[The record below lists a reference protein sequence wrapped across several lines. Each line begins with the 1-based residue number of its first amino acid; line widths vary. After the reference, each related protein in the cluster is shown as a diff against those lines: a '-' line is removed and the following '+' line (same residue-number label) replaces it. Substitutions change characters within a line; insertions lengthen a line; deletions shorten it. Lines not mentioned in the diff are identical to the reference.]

1 MKEHPYMYAGD
12 NVRAVFRVAMEQF
25 ALNFAPDVTVP
36 EPQRLREKVKN
47 ALKKR
52 WRNMNNISKGDNIM
66 NQLADNKKI
75 MDFLLYSYFGFSS
88 GDLDQTRK
96 IKCSY
101 RAYLDLNRR
110 IAFKYSS
117 SELDK
122 MQKENTDLAKKYK
135 EAKHNLVEKICSRI
149 LSSVPACRRSGQHL
163 DEYQCIDEQFG
174 LWHKAKCEEIMGT
187 MNTAV
192 FQDDSLILKS
202 NSFTYGLA
210 QKWVNMTL
218 KYLWLLDMLPED
230 LTAKSLHV
238 PIDSFILKKMQED
251 VDEIR
256 KDGDTYK
263 YKGKSWSQLDD
274 YDVYLDIQ
282 AKIVQIAGKT
292 FPIEWEG
299 PAWMDVAKTRSS
311 K

>member
-1 MKEHPYMYAGD
+1 MKQPA
-12 NVRAVFRVAMEQF
+12 N
-25 ALNFAPDVTVP
+25 
-36 EPQRLREKVKN
+36 
-47 ALKKR
+47 
-52 WRNMNNISKGDNIM
+52 
-66 NQLADNKKI
+66 NKKLL
-75 MDFLLYSYFGFSS
+75 DFLLYSYFGCKSE
-88 GDLDQTRK
+88 DLAREGIQ
-96 IKCSY
+96 KCAY

-122 MQKENTDLAKKYK
+122 MQKDNTDLAKKYK
-135 EAKHNLVEKICSRI
+135 EAKKALIESVCDIILCS
-149 LSSVPACRRSGQHL
+149 VDKYECVDG
-163 DEYQCIDEQFG
+163 QFG

-187 MNTAV
+187 MNTAI

-218 KYLWLLDMLPED
+218 KYLWLLDRLPEG

-282 AKIVQIAGKT
+282 TKIGQIAGKT

>member
-1 MKEHPYMYAGD
+1 M
-12 NVRAVFRVAMEQF
+12 
-25 ALNFAPDVTVP
+25 
-36 EPQRLREKVKN
+36 
-47 ALKKR
+47 
-52 WRNMNNISKGDNIM
+52 
-66 NQLADNKKI
+66 
-75 MDFLLYSYFGFSS
+75 
-88 GDLDQTRK
+88 
-96 IKCSY
+96 
-101 RAYLDLNRR
+101 
-110 IAFKYSS
+110 
-117 SELDK
+117 
-122 MQKENTDLAKKYK
+122 
-135 EAKHNLVEKICSRI
+135 
-149 LSSVPACRRSGQHL
+149 
-163 DEYQCIDEQFG
+163 
-174 LWHKAKCEEIMGT
+174 WHKAKCEEIMGT

-218 KYLWLLDMLPED
+218 KYLWLLDRLPEG

-238 PIDSFILKKMQED
+238 PIDSFILEKLQEEN

-282 AKIVQIAGKT
+282 TKIGQIAGKT

-299 PAWMDVAKTRSS
+299 SAWMDIAKKRSNE
-311 K
+311 

>member
-1 MKEHPYMYAGD
+1 
-12 NVRAVFRVAMEQF
+12 
-25 ALNFAPDVTVP
+25 
-36 EPQRLREKVKN
+36 
-47 ALKKR
+47 
-52 WRNMNNISKGDNIM
+52 M
-66 NQLADNKKI
+66 NQPANNKKLL
-75 MDFLLYSYFGFSS
+75 DFLLYSYFGCESE
-88 GDLDQTRK
+88 DLAREGIQ
-96 IKCSY
+96 KCAY

-122 MQKENTDLAKKYK
+122 MQKDNTDLAKKYK

-174 LWHKAKCEEIMGT
+174 LWHKAKCEEIMST
-187 MNTAV
+187 MNTAG
-192 FQDDSLILKS
+192 FPDDSLILKN

-218 KYLWLLDMLPED
+218 KYLWLLDKLPEG
-230 LTAKSLHV
+230 LTEKSLHV
-238 PIDSFILKKMQED
+238 PIDSFILEKLQEEN
-251 VDEIR
+251 VDEIKR
-256 KDGDTYK
+256 DGDTYK
-263 YKGKSWSQLDD
+263 YIGKSWSQLDD

-282 AKIVQIAGKT
+282 AKIGQIAGKT

-299 PAWMDVAKTRSS
+299 SAWMDIAKKRSNE
-311 K
+311 

>member
-1 MKEHPYMYAGD
+1 M
-12 NVRAVFRVAMEQF
+12 
-25 ALNFAPDVTVP
+25 
-36 EPQRLREKVKN
+36 RLPVCNEK
-47 ALKKR
+47 L
-52 WRNMNNISKGDNIM
+52 
-66 NQLADNKKI
+66 L
-75 MDFLLYSYFGFSS
+75 DFLLYSYFECE
-88 GDLDQTRK
+88 RK
-96 IKCSY
+96 ELEQRGKEKCAY

-110 IAFKYSS
+110 IEYLYSS
-117 SELDK
+117 NALDNMQSRKASEEDK
-122 MQKENTDLAKKYK
+122 NIAIKYK
-135 EAKHNLVEKICSRI
+135 EAKKALIESVCDIILCS
-149 LSSVPACRRSGQHL
+149 VDKYECVDG
-163 DEYQCIDEQFG
+163 QFG

-187 MNTAV
+187 MNTAI

-218 KYLWLLDMLPED
+218 KYLWLLDRLPEG

-238 PIDSFILKKMQED
+238 PIDSFILKKMKED

-282 AKIVQIAGKT
+282 AKLDKLREKLFLLNGKVLHGLRLQNR
-292 FPIEWEG
+292 E
-299 PAWMDVAKTRSS
+299 TR
-311 K
+311 KKIKNK

>member
-1 MKEHPYMYAGD
+1 
-12 NVRAVFRVAMEQF
+12 
-25 ALNFAPDVTVP
+25 
-36 EPQRLREKVKN
+36 
-47 ALKKR
+47 
-52 WRNMNNISKGDNIM
+52 M
-66 NQLADNKKI
+66 NQPADNKKL
-75 MDFLLYSYFGFSS
+75 MDFLLYSYFGCESE
-88 GDLDQTRK
+88 DLAREGIQ
-96 IKCSY
+96 KCAY

-122 MQKENTDLAKKYK
+122 MQKDNTDLAKKYK
-135 EAKHNLVEKICSRI
+135 EAKKALIESVCDIILCS
-149 LSSVPACRRSGQHL
+149 VDKYECVDG
-163 DEYQCIDEQFG
+163 QFG
-174 LWHKAKCEEIMGT
+174 LWHKAKCEEIMDT

-282 AKIVQIAGKT
+282 AKIGQIAGKT

>member
-1 MKEHPYMYAGD
+1 
-12 NVRAVFRVAMEQF
+12 
-25 ALNFAPDVTVP
+25 
-36 EPQRLREKVKN
+36 
-47 ALKKR
+47 
-52 WRNMNNISKGDNIM
+52 M
-66 NQLADNKKI
+66 NQLADNKKL
-75 MDFLLYSYFGFSS
+75 MDFLLYSYFGCESE
-88 GDLDQTRK
+88 DLAREGIQ
-96 IKCSY
+96 KCAY

-122 MQKENTDLAKKYK
+122 MQKDNTDLAKKYK
-135 EAKHNLVEKICSRI
+135 EAKKALIESVCDIILCS
-149 LSSVPACRRSGQHL
+149 VDKYECVDG
-163 DEYQCIDEQFG
+163 QFG

-218 KYLWLLDMLPED
+218 KYLWLLDKLPEG
-230 LTAKSLHV
+230 LTEKLLHV
-238 PIDSFILKKMQED
+238 PIDSFILEKLQEEN
-251 VDEIR
+251 VDEIK

-263 YKGKSWSQLDD
+263 YIGKSWSQLDD

-282 AKIVQIAGKT
+282 TKIGQIAGKT

-299 PAWMDVAKTRSS
+299 SAWMDIAKKRSNE
-311 K
+311 

>member
-1 MKEHPYMYAGD
+1 
-12 NVRAVFRVAMEQF
+12 
-25 ALNFAPDVTVP
+25 
-36 EPQRLREKVKN
+36 
-47 ALKKR
+47 
-52 WRNMNNISKGDNIM
+52 MNNISKGDSTM
-66 NQLADNKKI
+66 NQLADNKKL
-75 MDFLLYSYFGFSS
+75 MDFLLYSYFGCESE
-88 GDLDQTRK
+88 DLAREGIQ
-96 IKCSY
+96 KCAY

-110 IAFKYSS
+110 IEYLYSS
-117 SELDK
+117 NALDNMQSRKASEEDK
-122 MQKENTDLAKKYK
+122 NIAIKYK
-135 EAKHNLVEKICSRI
+135 EAKKALIESVCDIILCSADKYEC
-149 LSSVPACRRSGQHL
+149 VDG
-163 DEYQCIDEQFG
+163 QFG

-187 MNTAV
+187 MNTAI

-282 AKIVQIAGKT
+282 AKIGQIAGKT

-299 PAWMDVAKTRSS
+299 PAWMDVAKKRSS

>member
-1 MKEHPYMYAGD
+1 MKQPA
-12 NVRAVFRVAMEQF
+12 N
-25 ALNFAPDVTVP
+25 
-36 EPQRLREKVKN
+36 
-47 ALKKR
+47 
-52 WRNMNNISKGDNIM
+52 
-66 NQLADNKKI
+66 NKKLL
-75 MDFLLYSYFGFSS
+75 DFLLYSYFGCKSE
-88 GDLDQTRK
+88 DLAREGIQ
-96 IKCSY
+96 KCAY

-122 MQKENTDLAKKYK
+122 MQKDNTDLAKKYK
-135 EAKHNLVEKICSRI
+135 EAKKALIESVCDIILCS
-149 LSSVPACRRSGQHL
+149 VDKYECVDG
-163 DEYQCIDEQFG
+163 QFG

-187 MNTAV
+187 MNTAI

-218 KYLWLLDMLPED
+218 KYLWLLDRLPEG

-282 AKIVQIAGKT
+282 TKIGQIAGKT

-299 PAWMDVAKTRSS
+299 PAWMDAAKTRSS

>member
-1 MKEHPYMYAGD
+1 
-12 NVRAVFRVAMEQF
+12 
-25 ALNFAPDVTVP
+25 
-36 EPQRLREKVKN
+36 
-47 ALKKR
+47 
-52 WRNMNNISKGDNIM
+52 M
-66 NQLADNKKI
+66 NQLADNKKL
-75 MDFLLYSYFGFSS
+75 MDFLLYSYFGCESK
-88 GDLDQTRK
+88 DLAREGIQ
-96 IKCSY
+96 KCAY

-110 IAFKYSS
+110 IEYLYSS
-117 SELDK
+117 NALDNMQSRKASEEDK
-122 MQKENTDLAKKYK
+122 NIAIKYK
-135 EAKHNLVEKICSRI
+135 EAKKALIESVCDIILCSADKYEC
-149 LSSVPACRRSGQHL
+149 VDG
-163 DEYQCIDEQFG
+163 QFG

-187 MNTAV
+187 MNTAI

-282 AKIVQIAGKT
+282 AKIGQIAGKT

>member
-1 MKEHPYMYAGD
+1 
-12 NVRAVFRVAMEQF
+12 
-25 ALNFAPDVTVP
+25 
-36 EPQRLREKVKN
+36 
-47 ALKKR
+47 
-52 WRNMNNISKGDNIM
+52 M
-66 NQLADNKKI
+66 NQLADNKKL
-75 MDFLLYSYFGFSS
+75 MDFLLYSYFGCESK
-88 GDLDQTRK
+88 DLAREGIQ
-96 IKCSY
+96 KCAY

-110 IAFKYSS
+110 IEYLYSS
-117 SELDK
+117 NALDNMQSRKASEEDK
-122 MQKENTDLAKKYK
+122 NIAIKYK
-135 EAKHNLVEKICSRI
+135 EAKKALIESVCDIILCSADKYEC
-149 LSSVPACRRSGQHL
+149 VDG
-163 DEYQCIDEQFG
+163 QFG
-174 LWHKAKCEEIMGT
+174 LWHKAKCEEIMDT

-218 KYLWLLDMLPED
+218 KYLWLLDRLPED

-282 AKIVQIAGKT
+282 AKIGQIAGKT

>member
-1 MKEHPYMYAGD
+1 
-12 NVRAVFRVAMEQF
+12 
-25 ALNFAPDVTVP
+25 
-36 EPQRLREKVKN
+36 
-47 ALKKR
+47 
-52 WRNMNNISKGDNIM
+52 MNNISKGDNIM
-66 NQLADNKKI
+66 NQPADNKKL
-75 MDFLLYSYFGFSS
+75 MDFLLYSYFGCESE
-88 GDLDQTRK
+88 DLAREGIQ
-96 IKCSY
+96 KCAY
-101 RAYLDLNRR
+101 HAYLDLNRR

-122 MQKENTDLAKKYK
+122 MKKDNANLAKKYK
-135 EAKHNLVEKICSRI
+135 EAKHTLVEKICSRI

-218 KYLWLLDMLPED
+218 KYLWLLDMLPKGLSE
-230 LTAKSLHV
+230 AKLHV
-238 PIDSFILKKMQED
+238 PVDSFILEALKETQQFNTEENK
-251 VDEIR
+251 IT
-256 KDGDTYK
+256 GS
-263 YKGKSWSQLDD
+263 GKSYYYNGEVWSAISEYKNYKKLQDGIRNIAEKQGISP
-274 YDVYLDIQ
+274 IQ
-282 AKIVQIAGKT
+282 
-292 FPIEWEG
+292 WEG
-299 PAWMDVAKTRSS
+299 SAWMDVAKKRSS

>member
-1 MKEHPYMYAGD
+1 
-12 NVRAVFRVAMEQF
+12 
-25 ALNFAPDVTVP
+25 
-36 EPQRLREKVKN
+36 
-47 ALKKR
+47 
-52 WRNMNNISKGDNIM
+52 M
-66 NQLADNKKI
+66 NQLADNKKL
-75 MDFLLYSYFGFSS
+75 MDFLLYSYFGCESE
-88 GDLDQTRK
+88 DLAREGIQ
-96 IKCSY
+96 KCAY

-110 IAFKYSS
+110 IEYLYSS
-117 SELDK
+117 NALDNMQSRKASEEDK
-122 MQKENTDLAKKYK
+122 NIAIKYK
-135 EAKHNLVEKICSRI
+135 EAKKALIESVCDIILCSADKYEC
-149 LSSVPACRRSGQHL
+149 VDG
-163 DEYQCIDEQFG
+163 QFG
-174 LWHKAKCEEIMGT
+174 LWHKAKCEEIMDT

-282 AKIVQIAGKT
+282 AKIGQIAGKT

-299 PAWMDVAKTRSS
+299 PAWMDVAKKRSS

>member
-1 MKEHPYMYAGD
+1 M
-12 NVRAVFRVAMEQF
+12 
-25 ALNFAPDVTVP
+25 
-36 EPQRLREKVKN
+36 RLPVCNEK
-47 ALKKR
+47 L
-52 WRNMNNISKGDNIM
+52 
-66 NQLADNKKI
+66 L
-75 MDFLLYSYFGFSS
+75 DFLLYSYFGCE
-88 GDLDQTRK
+88 RK
-96 IKCSY
+96 ELEQKGKEKCAY

-110 IAFKYSS
+110 IEYLYSS
-117 SELDK
+117 NALDNMQSRKTSEEDK
-122 MQKENTDLAKKYK
+122 NIAIKYK
-135 EAKHNLVEKICSRI
+135 EAKQALIESVCDIILCS
-149 LSSVPACRRSGQHL
+149 VDKYECVDG
-163 DEYQCIDEQFG
+163 QFG

-187 MNTAV
+187 MNTAI

-218 KYLWLLDMLPED
+218 KYLWLLDRLPEG

-238 PIDSFILKKMQED
+238 PIDSFILEKLQEEN

-256 KDGDTYK
+256 RDGDTYK

-274 YDVYLDIQ
+274 YDAYLDIQ
-282 AKIVQIAGKT
+282 TKIGQIAGKT

-299 PAWMDVAKTRSS
+299 PAWIEVAKKRSN

>member
-1 MKEHPYMYAGD
+1 
-12 NVRAVFRVAMEQF
+12 
-25 ALNFAPDVTVP
+25 
-36 EPQRLREKVKN
+36 
-47 ALKKR
+47 
-52 WRNMNNISKGDNIM
+52 
-66 NQLADNKKI
+66 
-75 MDFLLYSYFGFSS
+75 
-88 GDLDQTRK
+88 
-96 IKCSY
+96 
-101 RAYLDLNRR
+101 
-110 IAFKYSS
+110 
-117 SELDK
+117 
-122 MQKENTDLAKKYK
+122 MQKDNTDLAKKYK
-135 EAKHNLVEKICSRI
+135 EAKKALIESVCDIILCS
-149 LSSVPACRRSGQHL
+149 VDKYECVDGQ
-163 DEYQCIDEQFG
+163 FS

-218 KYLWLLDMLPED
+218 KYLWLLDRLPEG

-282 AKIVQIAGKT
+282 AKIGQIAGKT

-299 PAWMDVAKTRSS
+299 PAWIEVAKKRSN

>member
-1 MKEHPYMYAGD
+1 
-12 NVRAVFRVAMEQF
+12 
-25 ALNFAPDVTVP
+25 
-36 EPQRLREKVKN
+36 
-47 ALKKR
+47 
-52 WRNMNNISKGDNIM
+52 MNNISKGDSTM
-66 NQLADNKKI
+66 NQPADNKKL
-75 MDFLLYSYFGFSS
+75 MDFLLYSYFGCESE
-88 GDLDQTRK
+88 DLAREGIQ
-96 IKCSY
+96 KCAY

-122 MQKENTDLAKKYK
+122 TKKNNADLAKKYK
-135 EAKHNLVEKICSRI
+135 EAKHTLAEKICSRI

-174 LWHKAKCEEIMGT
+174 LWHKAKCEEIMDT

-282 AKIVQIAGKT
+282 AKIGQIAGKT